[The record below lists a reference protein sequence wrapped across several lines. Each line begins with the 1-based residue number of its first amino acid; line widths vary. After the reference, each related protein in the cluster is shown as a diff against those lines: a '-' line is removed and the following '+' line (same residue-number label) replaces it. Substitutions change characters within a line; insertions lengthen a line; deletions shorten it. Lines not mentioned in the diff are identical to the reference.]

1 MFVSRHD
8 LRGTTRLHGPSR
20 GLVRATLL
28 AAALATGLASLAGL
42 PGSAPADAA
51 EPDAARGQFVIRC
64 RFSHSLPD
72 DPIVHPGH
80 PGVSHLHDFFGNTTV
95 NADSTVGSMLAGGT
109 TCRVPSD
116 TAGYWSPT
124 ASLDGVPL
132 TPKAMR
138 IYYFGV
144 TDDLVETLPP
154 GLKIIGGNPD
164 ALTPAENP
172 HVTWSCGESRAIKT
186 PREQVPYDC
195 TVWAPGHPFVDGV
208 VANVEMPNCW
218 NGIGLEPPD
227 VVYPV
232 DGACPA
238 GFPRVLPRLSQRIH
252 LGIMDPLTPAGDV
265 ALTLSSGAFHTMHA
279 DFWNTWQ
286 QPRLDQL
293 VAECLNAHV
302 RCGGVEPAPAPEWT
316 TQFGTQRYDLA
327 LALAESPD
335 GIAIAGTTTFELP
348 GEDFHQRTDG
358 FVRLIDPQGEE
369 LWTDQFGTVGIDR
382 AMAVATDRTN
392 VFVAGST
399 DRTLH
404 GQESAGGVDAFV
416 RAYDLEGNELW
427 TVQFGS
433 AATDEALAVAV
444 DGSGV
449 FVAGTTEGRL
459 GRLGLGGVDGFI
471 SRFDRSGTEI
481 WRRQLGTEGTD
492 RIRSVAVDARGV
504 NVGGT
509 TDGVLGATSAG
520 AIDAFVRH
528 YSRGGRPIWTTQFGT
543 SGSDDLRSI
552 ASRRNGI
559 VAAGSTD
566 GAFPDASNEG
576 ALDGFV
582 RRLDRDGGEIW
593 TRQFGSTEDDVVAGV
608 GITSTG
614 VVVAG
619 STTGSLPDA
628 ALLGE
633 TDAFLLKYNAK
644 GALIWTVQF
653 GTDDFDAA
661 HGLAVAPSAAYVG
674 GETHGTFEGQ
684 VYAGDRDVFI
694 TKIRFA

>member
-1 MFVSRHD
+1 MGKPRND
-8 LRGTTRLHGPSR
+8 RRGRARVHPRSR
-20 GLVRATLL
+20 GLRATLVGV
-28 AAALATGLASLAGL
+28 AIASGLASLVGL
-42 PGSAPADAA
+42 PDPSPAEAA
-51 EPDAARGQFVIRC
+51 EPTAPRGQFVIRC
-64 RFSHSLPD
+64 RHSHSLAD

-80 PGVSHLHDFFGNTTV
+80 PGESHLHDFFGNTTV
-95 NADSTVGSMLAGGT
+95 NAHSTVESMLAGGT

-116 TAGYWSPT
+116 TAGYWSPA
-124 ASLDGVPL
+124 ASADGVAL
-132 TPKAMR
+132 VPKAMR

-144 TDDLVETLPP
+144 ADDLVETFPA
-154 GLKIIGGNPD
+154 GLKMIGGNPE
-164 ALTPAENP
+164 ALTPEENP

-186 PREQVPYDC
+186 PREPVPYDC

-218 NGIGLEPPD
+218 NGTGLEPAD

-232 DGACPA
+232 EGACPA
-238 GFPRVLPRLSQRIH
+238 GFPRVLPKLSQRIH
-252 LGIMDPLTPAGDV
+252 LGVMDPLTPSGDV
-265 ALTLSSGAFHTMHA
+265 AVTLSSGPFHTMHA

-302 RCGGVEPAPAPEWT
+302 RCGGVEPAPAPDWT
-316 TQFGTQRYDLA
+316 TQFGTLRYDLA
-327 LALAESPD
+327 LALAEGPD
-335 GIAIAGTTTFELP
+335 GIAIAGTTTYELP

-369 LWTDQFGTVGIDR
+369 LWTDQFGTIGIDR
-382 AMAVATDRTN
+382 ALAVATDRTN

-433 AATDEALAVAV
+433 AAADEALAVAV

-459 GRLGLGGVDGFI
+459 GRLAFGGADGFV
-471 SRFDRSGTEI
+471 SRFDRSGAEVWT
-481 WRRQLGTEGTD
+481 RQLGAAGTD
-492 RIRSVAVDARGV
+492 RVVSVATDARGV
-504 NVGGT
+504 VVGGT

-520 AIDAFVRH
+520 GTDAFVRH
-528 YSRGGRPIWTTQFGT
+528 YSNGGRPIWTTQFGT
-543 SGSDDLRSI
+543 SGSDDLRTI
-552 ASRRNGI
+552 ASRGNGI

-566 GAFPDASNEG
+566 GAFQDATNLG

-582 RRLDRDGGEIW
+582 RRIDRDGEEIW
-593 TRQFGSTEDDVVAGV
+593 TRQFGSEGDDRVSGV
-608 GITSTG
+608 GTTSTG
-614 VVVAG
+614 VVVSG

-653 GTDDFDAA
+653 GTTDFDAA
-661 HGLAVAPSAAYVG
+661 HALAVASSAAYVG
-674 GETHGTFEGQ
+674 GETHGAFEGH
-684 VYAGDRDVFI
+684 VNAGDRDAFI